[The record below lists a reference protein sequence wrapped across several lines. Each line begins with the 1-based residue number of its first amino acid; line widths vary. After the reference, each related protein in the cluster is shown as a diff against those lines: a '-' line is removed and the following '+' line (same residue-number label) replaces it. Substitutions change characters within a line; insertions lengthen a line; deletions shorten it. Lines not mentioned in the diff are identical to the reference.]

1 MSVEEFAIKEQA
13 PKAPPSFPPAP
24 ARRVRRRM
32 EYAYYPHG
40 AAAVGDLNESSG
52 ALLLASLEKRR
63 RRQFWLKLGAVLLVV
78 GGAMALISLLP
89 VHEFLEMTSAWVKQN
104 LLLGSV
110 AVTVVFLVAIPLCV
124 PSAVLETAAGLLFG
138 VPRAFLIIEIGKTG
152 GSLLTFLMARAL
164 GKEAIGGYLHSKFPT
179 FRAFSEV
186 LATGSWKPLLLFQ
199 LSSIPNLVRCYMLAI
214 THVSALRFAVS
225 SAVGGIP
232 HALLWAYVGD
242 QATGIAAVLA
252 GESEMS
258 TGRVVVLVSSIAVT
272 ALAMTFLVLYT
283 RRQLQ
288 ELQKR
293 ECRSSSEESDQLLTI
308 QVELTPSN
316 GQTTPTPRYSSC
328 DDGPLVLSK
337 AKSPLQYQCSRH
349 ATGMSTA

>member
-1 MSVEEFAIKEQA
+1 MD
-13 PKAPPSFPPAP
+13 
-24 ARRVRRRM
+24 
-32 EYAYYPHG
+32 YAYYPHG

-63 RRQFWLKLGAVLLVV
+63 RRQNWLKLGAAVLVV
-78 GGAMALISLLP
+78 GGALAALSLLP
-89 VHEFLEMTSAWVKQN
+89 VHEFLELTSAWVKQN

-110 AVTVVFLVAIPLCV
+110 AVTLVFLVAIPLCV

-138 VPRAFLIIEIGKTG
+138 VPRAFLIIEVGKTG

-164 GKEAIGGYLHSKFPT
+164 GKDAIGGYLHAKFPT

-214 THVSALRFAVS
+214 THVSPLRFAVS

-258 TGRVVVLVSSIAVT
+258 TGRLVVLVSSVAVT

-293 ECRSSSEESDQLLTI
+293 ECRSSSEESDLLLVI
-308 QVELTPSN
+308 HADPTPTHA
-316 GQTTPTPRYSSC
+316 QTTPTPRYAAC
-328 DDGPLVLSK
+328 DDASRLFAKS
-337 AKSPLQYQCSRH
+337 KSPLQHQH
-349 ATGMSTA
+349 ARQLGGITTA